1 MSDDDEQQG
10 VPRLEDVN
18 EQLNS
23 SLEKCRDLLKQ
34 HRTQLAANANE
45 PDSPDEPEDGSAA

>member
-1 MSDDDEQQG
+1 MSDDDEPSG
-10 VPRLEDVN
+10 APRLEDVN

-23 SLEKCRDLLKQ
+23 SLERCRDLLKQ

-45 PDSPDEPEDGSAA
+45 PDEPEDGPAA